1 MGKDFRIL
9 HIHLGGIILNNIL
22 RKISASLAVLM
33 LLALSAPVLT
43 YAASMLKVYYDA
55 STGEISGVIYSDQ
68 KDIAMDLIHS
78 NGSKVQVPSSVLGE
92 VYYSDSAKAYWS
104 KVNGTIAQ
112 GLVPGYA
119 KVVAGDTT
127 MYDAS
132 VTGNVYS
139 FGDAPVAPVIYSTS
153 WSNQTDK
160 SSDISVYW
168 QAFDRYSISYYKFY
182 NNDQFI
188 GITKANT
195 FKIKNLPEHSLNH
208 FKVSAVDV
216 FGRESDF
223 SPTYTMRVR
232 GLMKEVNFLFNGKK
246 PGYALQPN
254 DMLVSFVVSENA
266 VDQPDTWEDL
276 SLILSDASSDSLYSP
291 YTINHSEL
299 SASDFELVNKDG
311 AVFPVS
317 NLYNNNN
324 YFKFIFPVPLK
335 TDEQYIL
342 KLTSSASGHEIS
354 LPNVNSQYG
363 SAYLYTNAYK
373 NGEAD
378 AFVYEYRQKGIVTGD
393 PFAPAKPT
401 GLKASGNGSLYV
413 TWDSNK
419 EDDLEGYLVW
429 LDGSLLTEP
438 IKRTNFTING
448 LTNGKIYHVNVAAVD
463 KVGNRSLQAYIF
475 PVPQAS
481 GGGTSGGGST
491 PGGGGGSA
499 AGGGGASG
507 PSSSVPA
514 VVAVKSLISVV
525 DLAGVTK
532 ALDIALKSEN
542 GKVTVPVAS
551 DIKQLLLPASSEAIN
566 KDNALVVSKDNLSI
580 EIPGGDLEKLKASVP
595 AEQLKDAKISVSF
608 TPLSSDDIAKATSGT
623 TGKSANTAI
632 SSAGAAYDF
641 GLSLIT
647 ADGKETKMSELN
659 FPVTL
664 KLKVNEGVNTP
675 LSGVYYFDA
684 QGGLQY
690 TAGQLESGYLSV
702 QTSHFSKYA
711 VLQYSK
717 LFSDVS
723 ATHWASGAIQAMVA
737 QQVVTGTSDLHFS
750 PNQKVTRAEF
760 AAFIARKLNLKA
772 GNASS
777 FSDVG
782 AAKWYADEVAAA
794 SAAGIVTGI
803 SGSAFAPDKLISRQE
818 MTAMLIKSYLYK
830 NNKSLS
836 TVEPS
841 SAFADY
847 SSISKW
853 ARPYVAYAHELGL
866 IQGRSGNKFQPLQ
879 NATRAEAVQLIS
891 KL

>member
-9 HIHLGGIILNNIL
+9 YIYPGGIILHNIL

-68 KDIAMDLIHS
+68 KDIALNLLDR
-78 NGSKVQVPSSVLGE
+78 NDGSEVQVPSSVLGE

-119 KVVAGDTT
+119 KVVAGDTR
-127 MYDAS
+127 MYGAS

-139 FGDAPVAPVIYSTS
+139 FGNAPAAPVIYSTS

-160 SSDISVYW
+160 SSDIHVYW
-168 QAFDRYSISYYKFY
+168 KSLDRFSIAYYKFY
-182 NNDQFI
+182 NNNQFI
-188 GITKANT
+188 AMTTANS
-195 FKIKNLPEHSLNH
+195 FIIKDLPAHSLNH

-216 FGRESDF
+216 FGRESNF

-232 GLMKEVNFLFNGKK
+232 GLMKEVNFLYNGKE

-254 DMLVSFVVSENA
+254 EPLVSFVVSGNT
-266 VDQPDTWEDL
+266 VDQPDTWQEL
-276 SLILSDASSDSLYSP
+276 SMILYNTSSGYRSVP

-299 SASDFELVNKDG
+299 SASDFELVDKDG
-311 AVFPVS
+311 TVFPVS
-317 NLYNNNN
+317 YLFHGNKRFDF
-324 YFKFIFPVPLK
+324 YFKDPLK
-335 TDEQYIL
+335 IDQQYIL
-342 KLTSSASGHEIS
+342 KLTSSASGREIS

-363 SAYLYTNAYK
+363 SAYLYTEVYK
-373 NGEAD
+373 DGD
-378 AFVYEYRQKGIVTGD
+378 PYDYVYEYYDSDIIIGD
-393 PFAPAKPT
+393 PYAPAKPT
-401 GLKASGNGSLYV
+401 GLKASGNGSLSV

-419 EDDLEGYLVW
+419 EADLDGYLVW
-429 LDGSLLTEP
+429 LDGKLLTATP
-438 IKRTNFTING
+438 IKQTSYTING
-448 LTNGKIYHVNVAAVD
+448 LTNGKKYHVNVAAVD

-475 PVPQAS
+475 PVPLAS
-481 GGGTSGGGST
+481 GAGGDGGS
-491 PGGGGGSA
+491 PA
-499 AGGGGASG
+499 AGGGGAG
-507 PSSSVPA
+507 PSSSVS
-514 VVAVKSLISVV
+514 VAAKPLISVV
-525 DLAGVTK
+525 DLAGITK
-532 ALDIALKSEN
+532 TLDITLKSEN

-551 DIKQLLLPASSEAIN
+551 DIKQLLVPASYEVIN

-580 EIPGGDLEKLKASVP
+580 EIPGGNLAKLKSSVP
-595 AEQLKDAKISVSF
+595 AELLKDARISIAF
-608 TPLSSDDIAKATSGT
+608 TPLSNEDIAKATSGI
-623 TGKSANTAI
+623 TGKSVNTAI
-632 SSAGAAYDF
+632 TSAGAAFDF
-641 GLSLIT
+641 DLSLIT
-647 ADGKETKMSELN
+647 ADGKETKLSEFDL
-659 FPVTL
+659 PVTL
-664 KLKVNEGVNTP
+664 KLKVNEGVNT
-675 LSGVYYFDA
+675 LITGVYYLNA

-690 TAGQLESGYLSV
+690 TAGQLESGYLTV

-717 LFSDVS
+717 SFSDVS
-723 ATHWASGAIQAMVA
+723 ANYWASGAIQAMVA
-737 QQVVTGTSDLHFS
+737 QQVVTGTSDLAFS
-750 PNQKVTRAEF
+750 PNHKVTRAEF
-760 AAFIARKLNLKA
+760 AAFITRKLNLKA

-782 AAKWYADEVAAA
+782 AGKWYADEVAAA
-794 SAAGIVTGI
+794 SAAGIVTGTT
-803 SGSAFAPDKLISRQE
+803 GSTFAPDLPISRQE
-818 MTAMLIKSYLYK
+818 MTVMLIKAYLYK
-830 NNKSLS
+830 NNKTLS
-836 TVEPS
+836 TAEDS

-853 ARPYVAYAHELGL
+853 ARPYVASAHELGL

>member
-9 HIHLGGIILNNIL
+9 YIYLGGIILHNIL

-68 KDIAMDLIHS
+68 KDIAMYLINP
-78 NGSKVQVPSSVLGE
+78 NGRRVQVPSSVLGE
-92 VYYSDSAKAYWS
+92 VYHSDSAKTYWS

-112 GLVPGYA
+112 GLVPGFGT
-119 KVVAGDTT
+119 VVAGDAR
-127 MYDAS
+127 DFAAS
-132 VTGNVYS
+132 VAGNVYS
-139 FGDAPVAPVIYSTS
+139 FVDDPIAPRITS
-153 WSNQTDK
+153 AHWSNQTDK
-160 SSDISVYW
+160 SSDIDVHW
-168 QAFDRYSISYYKFY
+168 QALDRFYTSYYKFY
-182 NNDQFI
+182 NNDQLI
-188 GITKANT
+188 GITGVNSIQ
-195 FKIKNLPEHSLNH
+195 IKNLPAHSLNH

-223 SPTYTMRVR
+223 WPAYSIRTP
-232 GLMKEVNFLFNGKK
+232 GFMKEVKFLFSGKE
-246 PGYALQPN
+246 PGHALQPN
-254 DMLVSFVVSENA
+254 EALISFVISGNA
-266 VDQPDTWEDL
+266 VDQAESWSYMEL
-276 SLILSDASSDSLYSP
+276 LLNNVSSDSLYSP

-311 AVFPVS
+311 TVFPVS
-317 NLYNNNN
+317 NFYNYNNEFN
-324 YFKFIFPVPLK
+324 FTFPVPLK
-335 TDEQYIL
+335 TDQKYIL

-354 LPNVNSQYG
+354 LPNANSQYG
-363 SAYLYTNAYK
+363 RAHLHTSFYK
-373 NGEAD
+373 KGESD
-378 AFVYEYRQKGIVTGD
+378 EYVYEYRESGIVTGD
-393 PFAPAKPT
+393 PYAPAKPT
-401 GLKASGNGSLYV
+401 GLKAWGNGSLYV

-419 EDDLEGYLVW
+419 EDDLAGYLVW

-463 KVGNRSLQAYIF
+463 KMGNRSLQAYIF

-507 PSSSVPA
+507 PSSTVPA
-514 VVAVKSLISVV
+514 VVAVKSPISVV
-525 DLAGVTK
+525 DQTGATK

-632 SSAGAAYDF
+632 TSAGAAFDF

-647 ADGKETKMSELN
+647 ADGKETKLSEFD

-675 LSGVYYFDA
+675 LTGVYYLDA

-690 TAGQLESGYLSV
+690 TAGQQESGYLSV

-717 LFSDVS
+717 SFSDVS

-772 GNASS
+772 GNASG

-836 TVEPS
+836 TVEAS